1 MNKVSDFFIKA
12 NWAIKPL
19 MDSPFHWLLSSR
31 LVLLKFKGRKSGQEF
46 VTPVGYS
53 KFDDTIM
60 ITLTETHNRQW
71 WKNYREVWPMELK
84 YKGKWRSGYAI
95 LIPSTSEAY
104 RQWFEKIFNRDHFM
118 PKIFKIH
125 DYDRKQ
131 GLTAAQL
138 MVLQNAGSGLVHFAA
153 TQEALNMP

>member
-46 VTPVGYS
+46 VTPVGYT
-53 KFDDTIM
+53 KFDDTII
-60 ITLTETHNRQW
+60 ITLTETQNRQW
-71 WKNYREVWPMELK
+71 WKNYREAWPMELK
-84 YKGKWRSGYAI
+84 YKGKWRSGYAVF
-95 LIPSTSEAY
+95 IPPGSDGY
-104 RQWFEKIFNRDHFM
+104 HQWFEKIFNRDHFM

-125 DYDRKQ
+125 DYDRAK
-131 GLTAAQL
+131 GLTAQQMEIL
-138 MVLQNAGSGLVHFAA
+138 LTAGSGLVKFSA
-153 TQEALNMP
+153 TKEELLS